1 MLITIRTYHLAI
13 SRRNARLKGFCD
25 QTRQRNKSRRSSVTP
40 SRKRCFKHGESL
52 AMFVGRTLYHLRA
65 IPFISRRCYSDSHL
79 LLLLAA
85 EQSWLACCFCV
96 SVCVCVCACVRL
108 CVSAQNGKLLIRNWC
123 NFNLLWRCAVFIAR
137 SNWILTVLKVA
148 KESIFQVSTK
158 PSRLLLPVTK
168 Y

>member
-52 AMFVGRTLYHLRA
+52 AMFVGRTT
-65 IPFISRRCYSDSHL
+65 IPSPRDSVHFTPL
-79 LLLLAA
+79 LFWLSSAAAAGRWAKLIGLLFL
-85 EQSWLACCFCV
+85 
-96 SVCVCVCACVRL
+96 CVCVCACVRL